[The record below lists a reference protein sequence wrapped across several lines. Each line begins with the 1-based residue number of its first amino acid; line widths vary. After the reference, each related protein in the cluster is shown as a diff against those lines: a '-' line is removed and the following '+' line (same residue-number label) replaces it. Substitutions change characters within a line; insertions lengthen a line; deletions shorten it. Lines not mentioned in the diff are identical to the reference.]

1 VRPESSIPSRETY
14 NPPVPLATGSRL
26 GPYQIIAALG
36 AGGMGE
42 VYRARDTRLERD
54 VAVKVLPESMLSDA
68 QALARFEREARLVA
82 ALSHPNI
89 LAIHD
94 IGIDSGISYAV
105 TELLQGETLRERMN
119 SAAVPLRKA
128 VDYARQIARGL
139 AAAHARGIVH
149 RDLKPENVFVVAD
162 GHVKILD
169 FGLAKQPAGEP
180 AGSSEA
186 PTVART
192 MPGTILGTVGYMS
205 PEQVRGEP
213 ADYRTDIFSFGA
225 VLYELI
231 FGSPPFRAETE
242 VESMAAIL
250 REDPPALARR
260 GAAPA
265 ALTGIVAR
273 CLEKKRDE
281 RFQSASDLAFVLG
294 MFEEASAAEG
304 TEEREPSGAPSRR
317 SGAAPARAT
326 SSDSSRASIAVLP
339 FRNMSAD
346 AENEY
351 FSDGITEEIINALS
365 KIEALR
371 VASRTSAFAFKGK
384 DQDVRGIGAELGVR
398 TVLEGSVRRAGS
410 RLRVTAELVSVAD
423 GYHLWSERYDREMQ
437 DVFEIQDEI
446 ALAIAGTLKV
456 RLLAGEEGAI
466 VSRGTEDFEAY
477 NHYLKGKYF
486 FNRRVPRQA
495 ISEFE
500 KAIARDRAYVPAH
513 TGLAD
518 SYCIFGFYGGI
529 PTLDAFA
536 NARAAANAAKELD
549 PDSPE
554 THLSQG
560 LVEHYYGWDFEK
572 EEREFRRA
580 IELAPRSGAAYSWL
594 GLLLAFQER
603 TGEALELTRRA
614 TQLEPLSPNVQT
626 NVAWCFFA
634 DRDFAGAEREVRRA
648 LALDPDALY
657 PLWMSGLTF
666 QMLGNHAD
674 SVAAFEKAVRLTGR
688 EQTYYLALLAGG
700 YAAAGRRED
709 ARRIADE
716 LSERSSREYI
726 APYHLSFLH
735 LASGNHD
742 QAIAALERG
751 CEERNALGWWAKT
764 SPFFDPLRSD
774 PRFGNVLAKIVPA

>member
-1 VRPESSIPSRETY
+1 
-14 NPPVPLATGSRL
+14 
-26 GPYQIIAALG
+26 
-36 AGGMGE
+36 MGE

-54 VAVKVLPESMLSDA
+54 VAIKVLPESMLSDA
-68 QALARFEREARLVA
+68 QALARFEREAKLVA

-94 IGIDSGISYAV
+94 IGKDSGVSYAV

-119 SAAVPLRKA
+119 AGAVPLRKA

-139 AAAHARGIVH
+139 AAAHGRGIVH
-149 RDLKPENVFVVAD
+149 RDLKPENVFVIAD

-169 FGLAKQPAGEP
+169 FGLAKQRASGEEG
-180 AGSSEA
+180 GSSEG

-205 PEQVRGEP
+205 PEQVRGE
-213 ADYRTDIFSFGA
+213 ATDHRTDVFSFGA
-225 VLYELI
+225 VLYELV

-250 REDPPALARR
+250 RDDPPALARR
-260 GAAPA
+260 GATPAPLA
-265 ALTGIVAR
+265 GIIAR
-273 CLEKKRDE
+273 CLEKRPEE

-294 MFEEASAAEG
+294 MFEETGAAEAS
-304 TEEREPSGAPSRR
+304 EERETSATPSRR
-317 SGAAPARAT
+317 SAVAARAT
-326 SSDSSRASIAVLP
+326 TSDSSRASIAVLP

-346 AENEY
+346 PENEY

-365 KIEALR
+365 RIEALR

-384 DQDVRGIGAELGVR
+384 DQDVRGIGTELGVR
-398 TVLEGSVRRAGS
+398 TVLEGSVRRSGS

-495 ISEFE
+495 ITEFE
-500 KAIARDRAYVPAH
+500 RAIARDPGYAPAH

-518 SYCIFGFYGGI
+518 AYCIFGFYGGI

-536 NARAAANAAKELD
+536 KARAAASKAQELE

-554 THLSQG
+554 THLALG
-560 LVEHYYGWDFEK
+560 LVEHYYGWNFDLED
-572 EEREFRRA
+572 REFNRA
-580 IELAPRSGAAYSWL
+580 IELSPRSPAAHSWL
-594 GLLLAFQER
+594 GLKRAFLDDPV
-603 TGEALELTRRA
+603 EARRHA
-614 TQLEPLSPNVQT
+614 VRARELEPLSPNVQT
-626 NVAWCFFA
+626 NVAWSYFA
-634 DRDFAGAEREVRRA
+634 ERRYGDAERELRRA
-648 LALDPDALY
+648 LELDPDALY
-657 PLWMSGLTF
+657 PLWAYGLTL
-666 QMLGNHAD
+666 QIEGKHD
-674 SVAAFEKAVRLTGR
+674 ESVATFEKAVALTDRG
-688 EQTYYLALLAGG
+688 QTWYLGHLGG
-700 YAAAGRRED
+700 SYGTAGRHPD
-709 ARRIADE
+709 ARRVLDE
-716 LSERSSREYI
+716 LLERSSNEYV
-726 APYHLSFLH
+726 APFHVAHVHLGLGDFD
-735 LASGNHD
+735 A
-742 QAIAALERG
+742 AVAALELAV
-751 CEERNALGWWAKT
+751 EQRNALAWWPT
-764 SPFFDPLRSD
+764 SAPQFAPLRSN
-774 PRFGNVLAKIVPA
+774 PRLRSVLAKIVPA